1 LRFDGLVNT
10 EAEKNK
16 HDDNKEIG
24 QVITVLLFHVVQ
36 IICHAARLM
45 RIMPAKSAELIKIAF
60 FMFLGLMVN

>member
-45 RIMPAKSAELIKIAF
+45 RTIEAKKMTVVRIAV
-60 FMFLGLMVN
+60 FMCLSFDG